1 MSGPGAGFEYP
12 PKEVSWLKR
21 DALLFAASIGCTSD
35 ELQFLYELDPNFSVF
50 PTYPVVLPFKEDA
63 QEVIDFYAAQKAI
76 KIPGVPEFDARR
88 VVDGQRLVQ
97 FLKPLPRPRPARSSR
112 SAPKVLG
119 VYDKGRPGT
128 VVETQTDLVEAGS
141 GDVYS
146 RAVGSAFYVAQGNWG
161 GPKGPATENFP
172 PPKGKKP
179 DAVFADQTTPQTA
192 LLYRL
197 NGDYN
202 PLHAHPEPGKKMGF
216 GGAIIH
222 GLYSFNSSCHGL
234 LQKLGGS
241 DPKNIKEFQARFASP
256 VKPGDK
262 LVTQA
267 WRTGEMKG
275 EWEEIRFVTSV
286 EGGKVCLSNGRA
298 LMKVVGEA
306 KSKFMAS
313 KAKVGDRLSYDGA
326 VCTVRYLGEVA
337 GTTGSWIGVEWDD
350 ASRGK
355 HDGSHKGQRYF
366 TCKSKSPTA
375 ASFVRPT
382 RTAEPA
388 RSFVAAL
395 KEKYTAEIATGGI
408 EIRFSGK
415 LAEEVGFEKIRRKQ
429 ADLAELKHAILDGM
443 RVARAYDAEGGDN
456 AQRIGETCPKVI
468 NLELSRNLFTH
479 LGTVVEICSELPGL
493 RNLRLNGNRF
503 QNVFHDEGLQDASKV
518 FTNVVELALEEN
530 LMDWNEICHVAAKF
544 PALANLSVDLNQL
557 SSLPVVPLG
566 SLCTTLTSLNM
577 EFNEFTSFLD
587 IASLSELKSL
597 RNIHLKGNN
606 ISAIT
611 SNASDPAPIFS
622 SSVRFLDISYNQVSD
637 WTFIDDLPTA
647 FPGLT
652 SLRFAH
658 NPIYENPDPELSAQS
673 KSIGED
679 AYMITVGRI
688 ARLEKL
694 NYGNITKTD
703 RQDAE
708 MFYLSRIA
716 KHLAAVPPN
725 QEGEV
730 LKYHKRYEALCELYG
745 APAVNRTKEI
755 NPAFLEARLIT
766 VQFIYHPPHGEDS
779 EASPYEKTSRI
790 PKSYDIYRV
799 KGIAGKLFG
808 QKPLDLR
815 LIWETGEWDPVAG
828 FDDEVDVDEDE
839 SGGEDND
846 VVEETQDV
854 VALIDAAGEE
864 ILQTEGKVGKW
875 VKREVELRDGPRQL
889 GFCVDGL
896 EAKVRVEVR

>member
-1 MSGPGAGFEYP
+1 
-12 PKEVSWLKR
+12 
-21 DALLFAASIGCTSD
+21 
-35 ELQFLYELDPNFSVF
+35 
-50 PTYPVVLPFKEDA
+50 
-63 QEVIDFYAAQKAI
+63 
-76 KIPGVPEFDARR
+76 
-88 VVDGQRLVQ
+88 
-97 FLKPLPRPRPARSSR
+97 
-112 SAPKVLG
+112 
-119 VYDKGRPGT
+119 
-128 VVETQTDLVEAGS
+128 
-141 GDVYS
+141 
-146 RAVGSAFYVAQGNWG
+146 
-161 GPKGPATENFP
+161 
-172 PPKGKKP
+172 
-179 DAVFADQTTPQTA
+179 
-192 LLYRL
+192 
-197 NGDYN
+197 
-202 PLHAHPEPGKKMGF
+202 
-216 GGAIIH
+216 
-222 GLYSFNSSCHGL
+222 
-234 LQKLGGS
+234 
-241 DPKNIKEFQARFASP
+241 
-256 VKPGDK
+256 
-262 LVTQA
+262 
-267 WRTGEMKG
+267 
-275 EWEEIRFVTSV
+275 
-286 EGGKVCLSNGRA
+286 
-298 LMKVVGEA
+298 
-306 KSKFMAS
+306 MAS

-326 VCTVRYLGEVA
+326 VCTVRYIGEVA
-337 GTTGSWIGVEWDD
+337 GTTGNWIGVEWDD

-382 RTAEPA
+382 RTAEPP

-429 ADLAELKHAILDGM
+429 ADLAQLKHAILDGM
-443 RVARAYDAEGGDN
+443 RVARAYDGEGGDN
-456 AQRIGETCPKVI
+456 ERIGETCPKVI

-503 QNVFHDEGLQDASKV
+503 QNVFQDEGLKDADKV

-530 LMDWNEICHVAAKF
+530 LMDWNETCHVATKF
-544 PALANLSVDLNQL
+544 PALANLSLDLNQL
-557 SSLPVVPLG
+557 SALPAVPQG
-566 SLCTTLTSLNM
+566 SLCTTLTSLSL

-597 RNIHLKGNN
+597 RNLHLKGNN
-606 ISAIT
+606 ISTIT
-611 SNASDPAPIFS
+611 PNASDPVPVFS
-622 SSVRFLDISYNQVSD
+622 SSLRFLDISYNQVLD
-637 WTFIDDLPTA
+637 WTFIDDLPAT
-647 FPGLT
+647 FPSLT

-658 NPIYENPDPELSAQS
+658 NPIYENPDPELSVQS

-688 ARLEKL
+688 AQLEKL
-694 NYGNITKTD
+694 NFGNITQTD

-708 MFYLSRIA
+708 MFYLSRIG
-716 KHLAAVPPN
+716 KHLSAVPPS
-725 QEGEV
+725 QEAEV

-745 APAVNRTKEI
+745 APAVNRTKVI

-766 VQFIYHPPHGEDS
+766 VQFIYHPPPGEGS
-779 EASPYEKTSRI
+779 EASPSEKTSKI

-828 FDDEVDVDEDE
+828 FDDEVDIDDDDDD
-839 SGGEDND
+839 SGQEDND
-846 VVEETQDV
+846 SAQEKEDV
-854 VALIDAAGEE
+854 AALVDATGDE